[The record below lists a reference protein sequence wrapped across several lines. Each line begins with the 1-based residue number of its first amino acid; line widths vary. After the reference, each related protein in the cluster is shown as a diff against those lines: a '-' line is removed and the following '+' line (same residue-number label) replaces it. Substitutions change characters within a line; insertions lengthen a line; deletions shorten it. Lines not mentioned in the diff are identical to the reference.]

1 MKHQVIISYSTK
13 DDFIIVADSCFIL
26 KHSIEMLCKSGYQF
40 HEKEF
45 HEKEFDYEKSIVTH
59 GSKIAGKDDKK

>member
-45 HEKEFDYEKSIVTH
+45 DYEKSIVTH